1 MRYKKVLLLNPS
13 VTGSYLGPIRPSAGL
28 GYIAQFLEANSIT
41 VEVMDMVLGYKPKHL
56 WEKIDKFKPDLIG
69 VTVWT
74 YRYKDTYNLI
84 EMIKKRYPDIKIVV
98 GGPHI
103 STLRLDAFNEC
114 SAIDFG
120 IVLEGENT
128 MLELCQDKSFSEIKG
143 LIHRNEKELL
153 YNGDREFNSD
163 LDSLPFPKYEKF
175 ELNKYFL
182 KEIMVISSRGCP
194 FDCIYC
200 PVKLA
205 IGRNLRVRS
214 AGNVVDEIEYWYA
227 KNYRRFNF
235 ADDNFT
241 FFKERVYEICG
252 EIEKRGFTGL
262 DLRCGN
268 GIRADKV
275 DKPLLKRMREAGFNY
290 IGLGVEAGNN
300 RMLGILKKGEP
311 IERIDKTI
319 EDACSLGY
327 DVTLFFLAGSPG
339 ETVSDVE
346 DSIKLAEKYPV
357 FEARFY
363 NIIPYPGTELFK
375 WLKDKNLF
383 LEEPQ
388 NYLNDASAFSN
399 KPLFET
405 EQLRASERIKL
416 FKRLKKIE
424 NRILKKTIKRK
435 LKKYGWP
442 GIFIANLISVRLI
455 YYLIRHN
462 KTIRCL
468 SERMRAVRVNQRVLV

>member
-1 MRYKKVLLLNPS
+1 MRYKKVLLINPS
-13 VTGSYLGPIRPSAGL
+13 VAGSYLGPIRPSAGL
-28 GYIAQFLEANSIT
+28 GYISQFLQANS
-41 VEVMDMVLGYKPKHL
+41 VEVEVIDMVFGVKAKHL
-56 WEKIDKFKPDLIG
+56 WDKIDKFMPEIIG

-74 YRYKDTYNLI
+74 YKYKDTYGLI
-84 EMIKKRYPDIKIVV
+84 EAIKKKYPDIKVVV

-103 STLRLDAFNEC
+103 STLRRDALSEC

-128 MLELCQDKSFSEIKG
+128 FLELCQGKDLKEIKG
-143 LIHRNEKELL
+143 LMHRDKGEVL

-163 LDSLPFPKYEKF
+163 LDSLPFPRYEKF

-182 KEIMVISSRGCP
+182 KEIMIISSRGCP
-194 FDCIYC
+194 YDCIYC

-214 AGNVVDEIEYWYA
+214 AKNVVDEIEYWYT

-241 FFKERVYEICG
+241 FFKERVYEICD
-252 EIEKRGFTGL
+252 EIKKRGLTGL

-275 DKPLLKRMREAGFNY
+275 DKELLSRMRETGFNY

-300 RMLGILKKGEP
+300 RILGILKKGEP
-311 IERIDKTI
+311 IERIEAAI
-319 EDACSLGY
+319 SDACSLGY

-339 ETVSDVE
+339 ETAADIE
-346 DSIKLAEKYPV
+346 DSVRLAEKYPV

-375 WLKDKNLF
+375 WLKEKNLF

-388 NYLNDASAFSN
+388 KYLNEASAFSN

-405 EQLRASERIKL
+405 EELPKEERIRI
-416 FKRLKKIE
+416 FKNLKKVE
-424 NRILKKTIKRK
+424 NRILKRTIKRK
-435 LKKYGWP
+435 LKKFGWL
-442 GIFIANLISVRLI
+442 GIFAANFISVRLI
-455 YYLIRHN
+455 YYLIRHHKN
-462 KTIRCL
+462 IRGIFE
-468 SERMRAVRVNQRVLV
+468 SVRLNRIKSGAR

>member
-1 MRYKKVLLLNPS
+1 MRYKKIFLVNPPIA
-13 VTGSYLGPIRPSAGL
+13 GSYLGPVRPPAGL
-28 GYIAQFLEANSIT
+28 GYLAEYLEANA
-41 VEVMDMVLGYKPKHL
+41 VEVEVLDMVLGYKLKHL
-56 WEKIDKFKPDLIG
+56 WNKIDKFKPDLIG
-69 VTVWT
+69 ITVWT
-74 YRYKDTYNLI
+74 YKYKDTYGLI
-84 EMIKKRYPDIKIVV
+84 EAIKKKYPGIKVAV

-103 STLRLDAFNEC
+103 STLRLDALYEC

-128 MLELCQDKSFSEIKG
+128 LLELCQGKDLSEIKG
-143 LIHRNEKELL
+143 LIYRNEKKLA
-153 YNGDREFNSD
+153 YSGDREFKAD
-163 LDSLPFPKYEKF
+163 LDSLPFPKYDKF

-182 KEIMVISSRGCP
+182 KEIMLISSRGCP

-205 IGRNLRVRS
+205 IGRNLRVRNIAS
-214 AGNVVDEIEYWYA
+214 VVDEIEYWYN
-227 KNYRRFNF
+227 KSYRRFNF

-241 FFKERVYEICG
+241 FVKERVYEICN
-252 EIEKRGFTGL
+252 EIEKRGFTDL

-275 DKPLLKRMREAGFNY
+275 DKPLLKRMREVGFNY

-300 RMLGILKKGEP
+300 RILGILKKGEP
-311 IERIDKTI
+311 IESIEATI
-319 EDACSLGY
+319 KDACSLGY

-339 ETVSDVE
+339 ETMSDIE
-346 DSIKLAEKYPV
+346 DSIRLAEKYPV

-375 WLKDKNLF
+375 WLKEKNLF

-405 EQLRASERIKL
+405 AELSVSARVKL

-424 NRILKKTIKRK
+424 NRILKRTIKRK

-442 GIFIANLISVRLI
+442 GMLISNLMPVRLI
-455 YYLIRHN
+455 YYLIRHQ
-462 KTIRCL
+462 KMMRYIF
-468 SERMRAVRVNQRVLV
+468 EKMRAGQYKAGAIR